1 MTTVTCIIT
10 AHDYESY
17 VGLAL
22 RSVLE
27 QDYPPELLDVVVVD
41 DGSTDATAA
50 VVEAIADE
58 HPGRVTLIR
67 QENRGLVG
75 ATNTALAAA
84 CGELVAICDADDLW
98 LLGSLRRRVNAMR
111 PGVGLVYGD
120 MEVIDAD
127 GAITHPSFFA
137 KAGIA
142 PRRGHVLEALLRE
155 NFTANSTLL
164 WRADLV
170 RPTLPIPAACPY
182 ADHWIA
188 VQAAARAEAEVVAA
202 PCAGYRQH
210 ADNMSGVGGGSE
222 GAVVNALRELAMLRE
237 LLASLGPSES
247 AARHLDGRAGAA
259 LALAEERIAAGD
271 LAGGRELAETVLS
284 AVSRAD
290 LRAEALNDLGVTA
303 FLHGDRGAARTHFHA
318 AVETDPTHAVAR
330 ENLVHV
336 GATRRVLV
344 CVEYFHPSVGGSE
357 RLAEDVGLLLGEAGW
372 EVEIAT
378 RALPARTEDVHH
390 GMVVHELEGDHG
402 AELDALL
409 VVRSPDAVLSFAG
422 PTSWPILG
430 ALRQA
435 ERGSRVVVV
444 PCVNED
450 GYRAVQANAGFRARL
465 ADALRRASAVGFS
478 SHAGWDARL
487 YRELDVPAV
496 YLPNGSHGV
505 DPDGSFRDRHDRP
518 LLLCVGNFWPEKN
531 HAALLTT
538 LAQVPGDWQLALIGG
553 PSSAVPEVGAEIER
567 LATRDERV
575 TLFGPAER
583 PVVAAAMA
591 EADVLLLPS
600 LAEATPLVLVEAMS
614 HGLPWIA
621 TPTCGSA
628 HDHAGGLI
636 RTLADFPETIA
647 QLLGDAAGRAS
658 LGAAGRAHWE
668 AAYSW
673 DVVGPRYVALLEG
686 GPLPALPT
694 PDVLRA
700 TAVPA

>member
-1 MTTVTCIIT
+1 MTTVTCIVT
-10 AHDYESY
+10 AHDYEDY

-27 QDYPPELLDVVVVD
+27 QDYPAELLDVVVVD
-41 DGSTDATAA
+41 DGSTDGTAA
-50 VVEAIADE
+50 VVEAIAVE

-84 CGELVAICDADDLW
+84 RGGLVAICDADDLW
-98 LLGSLRRRVNAMR
+98 LPGALRRRVEAMR
-111 PGVGLVYGD
+111 PEVGLVYGD

-127 GAITHPSFFA
+127 GGVAHPSFFERA
-137 KAGIA
+137 RIE
-142 PRRGHVLEALLRE
+142 PRRGRVLDALLRE

-164 WRADLV
+164 WRAELV
-170 RPTLPIPAACPY
+170 GPIPAACPY
-182 ADHWIA
+182 ADYWIA
-188 VQAAARAEAEVVAA
+188 VQAAARAEVEVVGA

-210 ADNMSGVGGGSE
+210 GENMSGVGGGSE
-222 GAVVNALRELAMLRE
+222 PAVVNATRELTMLRE
-237 LLASLGPSES
+237 LLASLPASES
-247 AARHLDGRAGAA
+247 ATRHLEGRAGAA
-259 LALAEERIAAGD
+259 LALAEERIGVGD
-271 LAGGRELAETVLS
+271 LAGGRQLAETVLS

-290 LRAEALNDLGVTA
+290 LRAEAVNDLGVVA
-303 FLHGDRGAARTHFHA
+303 FLQGDRATARGHFRA
-318 AVETDPTHAVAR
+318 AVEADPTHAVAH
-330 ENLVHV
+330 ENLAHV
-336 GATRRVLV
+336 GATRRVVL

-357 RLAEDVGLLLGEAGW
+357 RLADDVGRLLGDAGW

-378 RALPARTEDVHH
+378 RALPERVEDVHH
-390 GMVVHELEGDHG
+390 GMVVHGLDGDHG
-402 AELDALL
+402 AQLDALL
-409 VVRSPDAVLSFAG
+409 AARSPDAVLAFAG

-450 GYRAVQANAGFRARL
+450 GYRAVQADPRLRAWL
-465 ADALRRASAVGFS
+465 AEALRRSSAVGFS
-478 SHAGWDARL
+478 SCAGWDARL
-487 YRELDVPAV
+487 YRELDVDAV
-496 YLPNGSHGV
+496 YLPNGSHRV
-505 DPDGSFRDRHDRP
+505 DPEGSLRERHDRP
-518 LLLCVGNFWPEKN
+518 MLLCVGNFWPEKD
-531 HAALLTT
+531 HAGLLRT
-538 LAQVPGDWQLALIGG
+538 LREIPGAWELVLIGG
-553 PSSAVPEVGAEIER
+553 PSSAVPAVGEEIQR
-567 LATRDERV
+567 LAALDERV
-575 TLFGPAER
+575 TLFGPAEP

-591 EADVLLLPS
+591 EADLLLLPS

-621 TPTCGSA
+621 TPTCGPA

-636 RTLADFPETIA
+636 RAVAEFPQAIA
-647 QLLGDAAGRAS
+647 QLLDDPAARTA

-686 GPLPALPT
+686 APLPPLPT
-694 PDVLRA
+694 PDELRA
-700 TAVPA
+700 AAVPA